1 MKDGF
6 EIIDAHCHIYPDKIA
21 QAASDHT
28 GEFYSMPM
36 EYNGTVKALLEEGEA
51 GGVDRYIVQ
60 SVAVTA
66 KQVPS
71 INTYI
76 SNEVK
81 NSGGKFAVGLG
92 TLHPESAD
100 MKADMEQIISLGL
113 RGVKIH
119 PDMQNFAIDDPRH
132 LDIYSFCEENS
143 LPMLIH
149 MGDRRSDFSHPRR
162 LKNVMEMFPRLTVIA
177 AHLGG
182 YTFWDEASH
191 ILAGIPNL
199 YTDCSSSFFALDDGE
214 IVRIIRRYGAENV
227 LFGTDYPMWDAG
239 KEADRLL
246 SLELDDSEKRAIFA
260 GNAKRLFSL

>member
-76 SNEVK
+76 ANEVK
-81 NSGGKFAVGLG
+81 SSGGKFAVGLG

-100 MKADMEQIISLGL
+100 MKADMEQIC
-113 RGVKIH
+113 R
-119 PDMQNFAIDDPRH
+119 
-132 LDIYSFCEENS
+132 
-143 LPMLIH
+143 LIA
-149 MGDRRSDFSHPRR
+149 DFR
-162 LKNVMEMFPRLTVIA
+162 E
-177 AHLGG
+177 
-182 YTFWDEASH
+182 
-191 ILAGIPNL
+191 
-199 YTDCSSSFFALDDGE
+199 
-214 IVRIIRRYGAENV
+214 
-227 LFGTDYPMWDAG
+227 G
-239 KEADRLL
+239 K
-246 SLELDDSEKRAIFA
+246 K
-260 GNAKRLFSL
+260 

>member
-76 SNEVK
+76 ANEVK
-81 NSGGKFAVGLG
+81 SSGGKFAVGLG
-92 TLHPESAD
+92 TLHLHLARRHRGHDKELLWPEGSQTCRDHVFRGHGPQCAR
-100 MKADMEQIISLGL
+100 GL
-113 RGVKIH
+113 RTAHPLCQHHRRGVDH
-119 PDMQNFAIDDPRH
+119 RRG
-132 LDIYSFCEENS
+132 CE
-143 LPMLIH
+143 LH
-149 MGDRRSDFSHPRR
+149 HGRR
-162 LKNVMEMFPRLTVIA
+162 
-177 AHLGG
+177 
-182 YTFWDEASH
+182 
-191 ILAGIPNL
+191 
-199 YTDCSSSFFALDDGE
+199 
-214 IVRIIRRYGAENV
+214 V
-227 LFGTDYPMWDAG
+227 LQP
-239 KEADRLL
+239 
-246 SLELDDSEKRAIFA
+246 
-260 GNAKRLFSL
+260 